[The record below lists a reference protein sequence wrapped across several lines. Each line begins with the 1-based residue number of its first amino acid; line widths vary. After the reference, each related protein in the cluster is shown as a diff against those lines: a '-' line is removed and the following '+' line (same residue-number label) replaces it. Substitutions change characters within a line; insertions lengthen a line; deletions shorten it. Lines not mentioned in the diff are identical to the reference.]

1 MQLKAS
7 HRVFYIYMLQAT
19 ELIGLEQ
26 LSEEDFNKRKIRIKE
41 QMESCISDFNDYIY
55 KKTET
60 VFGGIMS

>member
-1 MQLKAS
+1 
-7 HRVFYIYMLQAT
+7 MLQAT

-55 KKTET
+55 KKPET